1 MRSAAAR
8 DCIPLRAE
16 QAGAVK
22 GKLLSPAVAKV
33 DHEHHTILLNGEKLK
48 YTARRMGVVQ
58 KKKTSAMALFL
69 GLTRGPFIAVQ
80 PLVADG
86 ELVEPERIWS
96 RASSWTFVGEIDRCV
111 AWQDPLKPTRRR
123 KRDAVGQLLRR
134 LMGRP
139 KKVRLVPVVEWTE
152 NYRAWPKAEQL
163 PAKDWQTA
171 TARFAPPAEE
181 AAKPGKKKKAAA

>member
-1 MRSAAAR
+1 MRPADAK

-58 KKKTSAMALFL
+58 KKKTGAMALFL

-86 ELVEPERIWS
+86 ELVEPERVWS
-96 RASSWTFVGEIDRCV
+96 RASSWNFVGEIDRCV
-111 AWQDPLKPTRRR
+111 AWRDPLKPARRR
-123 KRDAVGQLLRR
+123 KRDAVAQLLRR
-134 LMGRP
+134 LIGRP
-139 KKVRLVPVVEWTE
+139 KVRLVPVVEWTE
-152 NYRAWPKAEQL
+152 NYREWTKSEQL

-181 AAKPGKKKKAAA
+181 ATKSAKKKKATA